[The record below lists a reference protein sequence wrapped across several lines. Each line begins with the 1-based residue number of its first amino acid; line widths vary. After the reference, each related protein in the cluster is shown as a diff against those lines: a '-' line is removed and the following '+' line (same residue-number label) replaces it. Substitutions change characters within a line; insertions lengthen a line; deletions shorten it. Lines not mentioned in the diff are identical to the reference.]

1 MLNVYG
7 LKRKKSMLMAMA
19 EQNDSEFNEVLQAAV
34 KGVNKLLEERGAPT
48 RPPTA
53 G

>member
-1 MLNVYG
+1 MMNVYG
-7 LKRKKSMLMAMA
+7 LKRKKAMLMAMA
-19 EQNDSEFNEVLQAAV
+19 EQNDSQLNEIIQTAV
-34 KGVNKLLEERGAPT
+34 KSINKLLEERGAPT